1 MSNLP
6 PKDDPERL
14 AREQEAIKARDKA
27 VQVTDALKEGK
38 LPTTDQVTHAIESVQ
53 SSDAF
58 HEASRGM
65 SPLGKKVLVD
75 TERLLDTTKK
85 IFEEKNVGDE
95 LQQVIYHTGK
105 ATKDT
110 ACESSI

>member
-1 MSNLP
+1 MIFLFFYSNINSTAP
-6 PKDDPERL
+6 CKNSIYR
-14 AREQEAIKARDKA
+14 
-27 VQVTDALKEGK
+27 EGK